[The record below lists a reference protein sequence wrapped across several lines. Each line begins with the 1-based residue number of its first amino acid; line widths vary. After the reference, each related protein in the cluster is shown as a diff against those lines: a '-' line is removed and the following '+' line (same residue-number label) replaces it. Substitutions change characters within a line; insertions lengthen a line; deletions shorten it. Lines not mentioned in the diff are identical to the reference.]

1 VLCGNRLVDGL
12 LGDGLQVGVE
22 GGAHRDTGPGRFVLL
37 LAGGDDPREVLTG
50 LRDITIVSALPF
62 VFVMLLL
69 CVSLYKDLNN
79 DPMLLRH
86 SLANQVLVDSVTTAV
101 TTANEP
107 HEVETIELH
116 TRLSSTAGNDDG
128 DDEGAEDGIDETT
141 KDLRGDGRAVD
152 GADDASAGADR
163 SQGDEA

>member
-1 VLCGNRLVDGL
+1 MFIARISRGRTIRQFVIGADSASIVMGGL
-12 LGDGLQVGVE
+12 SENGATDPSRFTVVFWGV
-22 GGAHRDTGPGRFVLL
+22 ATGSV
-37 LAGGDDPREVLTG
+37 A
-50 LRDITIVSALPF
+50 SA
-62 VFVMLLL
+62 
-69 CVSLYKDLNN
+69 
-79 DPMLLRH
+79 MLLRH

>member
-1 VLCGNRLVDGL
+1 MGGL
-12 LGDGLQVGVE
+12 SENGATDPSRFTVVFWGVAT
-22 GGAHRDTGPGRFVLL
+22 GGVASAML

-163 SQGDEA
+163 SQEDEA

>member
-1 VLCGNRLVDGL
+1 MFIARISRGRTIRQSVTGADLASIVMGRLSENGTTDPSRFTV
-12 LGDGLQVGVE
+12 VFWGVAT
-22 GGAHRDTGPGRFVLL
+22 GGVA
-37 LAGGDDPREVLTG
+37 
-50 LRDITIVSALPF
+50 SA
-62 VFVMLLL
+62 
-69 CVSLYKDLNN
+69 
-79 DPMLLRH
+79 MLLRH

-128 DDEGAEDGIDETT
+128 DDEGAEDSIDETV

>member
-1 VLCGNRLVDGL
+1 
-12 LGDGLQVGVE
+12 
-22 GGAHRDTGPGRFVLL
+22 
-37 LAGGDDPREVLTG
+37 
-50 LRDITIVSALPF
+50 
-62 VFVMLLL
+62 M
-69 CVSLYKDLNN
+69 
-79 DPMLLRH
+79 
-86 SLANQVLVDSVTTAV
+86 ANQVLVDSVTTAV

-152 GADDASAGADR
+152 GADDASAGADGVR
-163 SQGDEA
+163 GTGPEDCSWCWGTGSLLGPQLLDGGAHLACRVIDDDDVAVG

>member
-1 VLCGNRLVDGL
+1 MGGL
-12 LGDGLQVGVE
+12 SE
-22 GGAHRDTGPGRFVLL
+22 
-37 LAGGDDPREVLTG
+37 
-50 LRDITIVSALPF
+50 
-62 VFVMLLL
+62 
-69 CVSLYKDLNN
+69 NN

-86 SLANQVLVDSVTTAV
+86 SLANQVLVDPVTTAV

-128 DDEGAEDGIDETT
+128 DDEDAEDGIDETT